1 MGGSVP
7 SAGNATR
14 CGPTAPTCRYADDA
28 PGPPLKT
35 NVTGRSWSPE
45 PATYETEKIS
55 AAGLSFFRS
64 TSHFAVAV

>member
-1 MGGSVP
+1 L
-7 SAGNATR
+7 R
-14 CGPTAPTCRYADDA
+14 ADGADVQVGRRR

-35 NVTGRSWSPE
+35 NVTGLSSSPE

-55 AAGLSFFRS
+55 AEGLSFFRN